1 MPRHLPRSNTGE
13 AFWIPRPRFDIV
25 GTTTDMAQ
33 LIIKNL
39 EDSVIAR
46 LHRRAIRH
54 RRSLEEEVR
63 EILRSATSEKI
74 ASVGLGTRLRKRF
87 AKIGL
92 DSEIEEFRG
101 SRPRPASFSSRPRE
115 S

>member
-1 MPRHLPRSNTGE
+1 
-13 AFWIPRPRFDIV
+13 
-25 GTTTDMAQ
+25 MAQ

-63 EILRSATSEKI
+63 EILRSAAAEKI
-74 ASVGLGTRLRKRF
+74 ESAGFGTRLRKRF
-87 AKIGL
+87 AGIGL
-92 DSEIEEFRG
+92 DSEIEEMRG
-101 SRPRPASFSSRPRE
+101 SRPPPANFRTRPRE